1 VNPHTLNYRAAVKQ
15 VVLATS
21 PETRPELAA
30 VLAELRP
37 YVEAWDPGHTP
48 PRGLALL
55 WAALCGAPKQ
65 VAAARRYLSGAMVC
79 TRDSALAPPGWTVEQ
94 ERRGPPR
101 KERAEVVKRAPGR
114 PRKILAD
121 TGCTFRASG

>member
-1 VNPHTLNYRAAVKQ
+1 VTPHTLSYRAAVRS
-15 VVLATS
+15 VVLATD
-21 PETRPELAA
+21 PAARPELAA
-30 VLAELRP
+30 TLKELRP
-37 YVEAWDPGHTP
+37 YVEAWEPGHTP

-65 VAAARRYLSGAMVC
+65 VAWARRYLKGTHTC

-101 KERAEVVKRAPGR
+101 KERTEVVKRAPGR
-114 PRKILAD
+114 PRKILAA
-121 TGCTFRASG
+121 TGCTFRAS